1 MKSLKEYLQLPY
13 TVILRKD
20 EDGDYVARVDELRGC
35 SAHGKTPQE
44 ALASLEE
51 AQELWIA
58 DCIESGQPVPEP
70 AVEEPLPSGK
80 WVQRVPRSL
89 HRKLSALA
97 KREGVSLNQLV
108 TSMLSEAVGARTV
121 PGGESQLEAA
131 GIWDKGCLY
140 GSFFDLGNLQYAGQ
154 SSSLRFYTQSV
165 EVIPEEYHLTEVAI
179 PDRFKTSIEARK
191 LTHEDQAYSP
201 CR

>member
-1 MKSLKEYLQLPY
+1 MKNLKEYLQLPY

-51 AQELWIA
+51 AQELWIT
-58 DCIESGQPVPEP
+58 DCLESGQPVPEP

-89 HRKLSALA
+89 HRKLSTLA

-108 TSMLSEAVGARTV
+108 TSLLSEAVGLRTA
-121 PGGESQLEAA
+121 PERENDSEPA
-131 GIWDKGCLY
+131 
-140 GSFFDLGNLQYAGQ
+140 
-154 SSSLRFYTQSV
+154 SV
-165 EVIPEEYHLTEVAI
+165 LNK
-179 PDRFKTSIEARK
+179 RS
-191 LTHEDQAYSP
+191 
-201 CR
+201 

>member
-13 TVILRKD
+13 TVIVRKD

-44 ALASLEE
+44 ALGNLEE
-51 AQELWIA
+51 AQELWIT

-70 AVEEPLPSGK
+70 AIEEPLPSGK

-108 TSMLSEAVGARTV
+108 TSMLSEAVGSRTASS
-121 PGGESQLEAA
+121 PEGNTEAA
-131 GIWDKGCLY
+131 
-140 GSFFDLGNLQYAGQ
+140 SMPAERN
-154 SSSLRFYTQSV
+154 
-165 EVIPEEYHLTEVAI
+165 
-179 PDRFKTSIEARK
+179 
-191 LTHEDQAYSP
+191 
-201 CR
+201 